1 MSFDFKKAGQ
11 SFDKLSFKKRMTSVY
26 HLFSN
31 TISVIGRDKDIIKPF
46 IRMVIYNLVMITSFF
61 YVVFSYWYN
70 LPLVFLSG
78 IIAFSLFLYK
88 YFYYSRQEIRMSWI
102 IYDSITGGLPTYK
115 DSVTASKTLKSQ
127 IRKIGWID
135 IGMAIANNSQ
145 KNKSQGG
152 GSLIIKLVLKGMNEV
167 WDLINHYLIPSVAVD
182 KMDIKPAIQSM
193 KSLKERVPESLVGVF
208 GIDFLGKVVRS
219 VIVPVYLILIVCSL
233 AMGLF
238 LSGYL
243 PSTEFNFSGSDL
255 PFELITISWIPL
267 VGAFYLGKLFSSI
280 FERLVTMVK
289 VVYFTIFYTQITHPE
304 KIAED
309 LREQLVDYLKLDHV
323 NEVHNLDVQDN
334 N

>member
-1 MSFDFKKAGQ
+1 
-11 SFDKLSFKKRMTSVY
+11 
-26 HLFSN
+26 
-31 TISVIGRDKDIIKPF
+31 
-46 IRMVIYNLVMITSFF
+46 
-61 YVVFSYWYN
+61 
-70 LPLVFLSG
+70 
-78 IIAFSLFLYK
+78 
-88 YFYYSRQEIRMSWI
+88 MSWI

-145 KNKSQGG
+145 KNKSKGG
-152 GSLIIKLVLKGMNEV
+152 VNFIIRLVLKGMNEV

-193 KSLKERVPESLVGVF
+193 KSLKERVPASLMGVF

-233 AMGLF
+233 AMGLL

-243 PSTEFNFSGSDL
+243 PSTEFNLSGSDL
-255 PFELITISWIPL
+255 PIDLITISWIPL
-267 VGAFYLGKLFSSI
+267 VGAIFLGKLFSSI

-309 LREQLVDYLKLDHV
+309 LRDQLVDYLKLDQVDEV
-323 NEVHNLDVQDN
+323 NNLDVQN
-334 N
+334 ND

>member
-31 TISVIGRDKDIIKPF
+31 TISVIGRDEDIIKPF
-46 IRMVIYNLVMITSFF
+46 IRMVIYNLVMILSFF
-61 YVVFSYWYN
+61 YFVFSFWYD
-70 LPLVFLSG
+70 LPLVFLSVV
-78 IIAFSLFLYK
+78 IAFSLFLYK

-102 IYDSITGGLPTYK
+102 IYDSITGSDPSYK
-115 DSVTASKTLKSQ
+115 DSVTVSKTLKSQ

-135 IGMAIANNSQ
+135 IGMAIANNAQ
-145 KNKSQGG
+145 KNKSKGG
-152 GSLIIKLVLKGMNEV
+152 GNMLIRLVLKGMNEV

-193 KSLKERVPESLVGVF
+193 KSLKERVPESLAGVF

-219 VIVPVYLILIVCSL
+219 VIVPVYLILIVLSL
-233 AMGLF
+233 AMGLL

-243 PSTEFNFSGSDL
+243 PSTEFNLSGSEL
-255 PFELITISWIPL
+255 PFDLITISWIPL
-267 VGAFYLGKLFSSI
+267 VGAIFLGKLFSSI

-309 LREQLVDYLKLDHV
+309 LREQLVDYLKLDQIDEV
-323 NEVHNLDVQDN
+323 NNLDVQDN
-334 N
+334 E